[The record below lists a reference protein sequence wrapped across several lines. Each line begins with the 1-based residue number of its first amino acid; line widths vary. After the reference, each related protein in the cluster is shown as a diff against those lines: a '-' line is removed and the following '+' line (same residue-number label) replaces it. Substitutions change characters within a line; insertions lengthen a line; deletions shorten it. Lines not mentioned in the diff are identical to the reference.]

1 MLLPPPHQR
10 SEDTRRQENADAKE
24 QPYDSR
30 NTTLQGA
37 AARLARIVADR
48 DRHARSVPSQDAVP
62 GTYAGVQ
69 PPAERHASARV
80 PAAVHT
86 VLVQDGGYNVRRS
99 RHRNPPAVRLGV
111 QNPPRRRGP
120 VCAATREPDLPDE
133 VPGRHSEGE
142 EPDKRRND
150 PFDERHDLG
159 SLRRLVLLRSP
170 GWFGSHIYGAFLRTS
185 SNAHHPVTF
194 RTPLAGTHSVYAE
207 LADDP
212 TCTGNVLTE

>member
-1 MLLPPPHQR
+1 MPVRYRARTRFPALMLAFSHPPNV
-10 SEDTRRQENADAKE
+10 T
-24 QPYDSR
+24 
-30 NTTLQGA
+30 
-37 AARLARIVADR
+37 
-48 DRHARSVPSQDAVP
+48 
-62 GTYAGVQ
+62 
-69 PPAERHASARV
+69 RV
-80 PAAVHT
+80 PVYLRPSTRYSYRT
-86 VLVQDGGYNVRRS
+86 VGMTYDDLGI
-99 RHRNPPAVRLGV
+99 RNPPAVRLGV

-194 RTPLAGTHSVYAE
+194 RAPLAGTHSVYAE

-212 TCTGNVLTE
+212 RCTGNVSTE